1 MVREAKIRLYPDG
14 VSNAADTWDIKNN
27 NSFYY
32 QKTIVTRKMKSL
44 THYTLLHRKKLQLT
58 TLDSRQ
64 QRQTIHGPE
73 NRPTQKFVWLLSAN
87 HRCILLWTDE
97 SAQFL

>member
-64 QRQTIHGPE
+64 QRQTIHGPG
-73 NRPTQKFVWLLSAN
+73 PTQKFVWLLSAN
-87 HRCILLWTDE
+87 HRCVLWPVD
-97 SAQFL
+97 Q

>member
-32 QKTIVTRKMKSL
+32 QKTIVTRKNEVFNALHIIASQK
-44 THYTLLHRKKLQLT
+44 TAVNYTRFKTAETDHSWTRANSKICLA
-58 TLDSRQ
+58 
-64 QRQTIHGPE
+64 
-73 NRPTQKFVWLLSAN
+73 FVSQSQM
-87 HRCILLWTDE
+87 HIVD
-97 SAQFL
+97 